1 MLKNNPIKI
10 SAVLLVLLAG
20 IFTLFFGKV
29 VSKEDDGVAMT
40 LREYLVSSFVS
51 ELPDINK
58 NLPHKID
65 DKTTL
70 LSIKYFNGKVISQ
83 YELSDL
89 TDNANSV
96 NDFSDQL
103 KSILRRQTCMDEVKK
118 KLLEVDV
125 EFIEKYQDSKGL
137 TAFEVTANK
146 SDCLAF
152 GLFN

>member
-1 MLKNNPIKI
+1 
-10 SAVLLVLLAG
+10 
-20 IFTLFFGKV
+20 
-29 VSKEDDGVAMT
+29 MT